1 MQLIFARLACK
12 SLPDFDGVEH
22 GLGEF
27 ELLSPRPAGP
37 LAEKVGG
44 PLLVERVVRLGS
56 LEGAQSGRPLVGV
69 DGQHLIC
76 GVATFEN
83 SPWYVFQ

>member
-1 MQLIFARLACK
+1 MSITCLAFR

-37 LAEKVGG
+37 FTEKVGG

-56 LEGAQSGRPLVGV
+56 LEGAQRGRPLVGV

-76 GVATFEN
+76 GVAFTM
-83 SPWYVFQ
+83 VFQKKGN

>member
-1 MQLIFARLACK
+1 M
-12 SLPDFDGVEH
+12 PDFDGVEH

-27 ELLSPRPAGP
+27 ELLPPRPAGP
-37 LAEKVGG
+37 LPEVVRW

-56 LEGAQSGRPLVGV
+56 LEGAQRGRPLVGV

-76 GVATFEN
+76 GVATF
-83 SPWYVFQ
+83 